1 MGSNRRGGATLPGP
15 ANQDT
20 PMHRSGPAPVS
31 QTRGMELGRRQVA
44 VGCVAL
50 AGLAG
55 GALLVVRGALTID
68 LGVGRRT
75 RGLGPLNAEI
85 MAEPEA
91 VFDVVAAPY
100 LGRTPRAMTDKL
112 RVVER
117 GTDMVIA
124 EHYTP
129 VLGGRSVSITVES
142 VRFERPRLIHFRLL
156 RGPVP
161 LVTETFEFK
170 PGKSAATTDF
180 EYRGELSTDLWSV
193 GAWWGRVVARRWE
206 AAVSESLQSIR
217 AEAERRARA
226 G

>member
-1 MGSNRRGGATLPGP
+1 MIFARR
-15 ANQDT
+15 
-20 PMHRSGPAPVS
+20 
-31 QTRGMELGRRQVA
+31 EVA

-50 AGLAG
+50 SGLAAA
-55 GALLVVRGALTID
+55 ALMVVRGSLTID

-75 RGLGPLNAEI
+75 RELGPLHAEI

-100 LGRTPRAMTDKL
+100 LGRTPRAMIDKL

-117 GTDMVIA
+117 GKDMVIA
-124 EHYTP
+124 EHDTP
-129 VLGGRSVSITVES
+129 VLGGRTVSTTVES
-142 VRFERPRLIHFRLL
+142 VRFERPQFIHFRLL

-170 PGKSAATTDF
+170 PGSAGATTDF

-193 GAWWGRVVARRWE
+193 GAWWGRVVAKRWE
-206 AAVSESLQSIR
+206 AAVSESLQSIK
-217 AEAERRARA
+217 AEAERRSRA

>member
-1 MGSNRRGGATLPGP
+1 MALARR
-15 ANQDT
+15 
-20 PMHRSGPAPVS
+20 S
-31 QTRGMELGRRQVA
+31 VA

-75 RGLGPLNAEI
+75 RALGPMNAEI
-85 MAEPEA
+85 MAEPEV

-100 LGRTPRAMTDKL
+100 LGRTPRAMAGKV

-117 GTDMVIA
+117 SSDMVIA

-129 VLGGRSVSITVES
+129 VLGGRTVSTTVES
-142 VRFERPRLIHFRLL
+142 VRFERPRRIHFRLL

-170 PGKSAATTDF
+170 PGKAAATTDF
-180 EYRGELSTDLWSV
+180 EYRGELSTDLWAI
-193 GAWWGRVVARRWE
+193 GAWWGSVVARRWE
-206 AAVSESLQSIR
+206 AAVDESLQSMR
-217 AEAERRARA
+217 AEAERRASA